1 MFFAEDAVD
10 GHEAGE
16 RGQCRAAEQRVA
28 LGDGGVAAQGH
39 DDGRVRRDDALAD
52 ALRSLEREELSLG
65 ELPGVVEV
73 EIFRHGPLPER
84 GGERSLFRVIVT
96 LRRGSLGALGSF
108 TIAVHARA
116 ADGAGEPLDVHEV
129 PQPNLAEDEQKPG
142 EKRGV
147 DV

>member
-1 MFFAEDAVD
+1 
-10 GHEAGE
+10 
-16 RGQCRAAEQRVA
+16 
-28 LGDGGVAAQGH
+28 
-39 DDGRVRRDDALAD
+39 
-52 ALRSLEREELSLG
+52 
-65 ELPGVVEV
+65 
-73 EIFRHGPLPER
+73 LPER

-96 LRRGSLGALGSF
+96 LRRGSLGALGSL

>member
-1 MFFAEDAVD
+1 MARK
-10 GHEAGE
+10 H
-16 RGQCRAAEQRVA
+16 
-28 LGDGGVAAQGH
+28 
-39 DDGRVRRDDALAD
+39 ALAGD
-52 ALRSLEREELSLG
+52 ARGPLDGVRVPREALRRRPGRLEPRRGPLLAPVPLAGAPVGRHDLG

-84 GGERSLFRVIVT
+84 GGERSLLRVIVT
-96 LRRGSLGALGSF
+96 FRRGSLGALGSF

-129 PQPNLAEDEQKPG
+129 PQADLAEDEQKPG
-142 EKRGV
+142 EKCGV